1 MLLAQWLNLGSFLRR
16 CAQTTRYRAPRLFG
30 HVASNRI
37 LRALYRRMAHPNLYR
52 SAIYGSRADE
62 SAGPVVEKTINK
74 YEAVIACMNGKAAVW
89 KPGKRIDA

>member
-1 MLLAQWLNLGSFLRR
+1 
-16 CAQTTRYRAPRLFG
+16 
-30 HVASNRI
+30 
-37 LRALYRRMAHPNLYR
+37 MAHPNLYR